1 MQNFP
6 VTRDLVLIG
15 GGHAHALV
23 LRMWGMKPL
32 AGVRVTVINPGPTAP
47 YSGMLPGH
55 IAGHYTQPDL
65 EIDLVQLAQ
74 FAGARIIVGS
84 AVGID
89 PKTRRITVPGR
100 PEVAYDVASI
110 DVGITAQMPMIKGF
124 LEHAIGAKPLDVYA
138 KAWRD
143 FLADVTA
150 GRKDPRVAVI
160 GGGVAGVELSLAM
173 SHALRTAGHLGRV
186 TIVEAGADISGV
198 SAATR
203 ALLHREMIAQ
213 GVDLKSNLTVREI
226 TKGACHL
233 SDGSVLAADMIVGAA
248 GAIPHYWVSR
258 IAVPQTSGYI
268 NVEETLLVQG
278 FSDLFAVGDCAH
290 MMAHPRPK
298 AGVFAVRAA
307 PVLYENL
314 KAALSTGPLTP
325 FVPQRRYLKLI
336 SLGGQ
341 RAAAEKWERVV
352 HGRALWR
359 WKNAIDQKFMNQF
372 RGLSP
377 MAAPE
382 RPTHMAAGLA
392 EMLDDKPLCGG
403 CGAKVGTDVLTQSLC
418 DMPNL
423 RDDILTGVGDD
434 AAVIR
439 TGGATQVLT
448 TDHLRAF
455 TQDPV
460 LMTKISA
467 LHAMG
472 DVWAMGAKPQVVL
485 TNLILPRQSEALQQ
499 RMLDE
504 IMLTARAVF
513 EPLGAQIVGGHT
525 SMGSELTIG
534 FTITGLLEGDA
545 ITTSGA
551 KPGDKI
557 IVTRP
562 IGSGI
567 ILAAQMLGAARGADV
582 VAVLNE
588 MSTSQEVAAQL
599 LRAAHA
605 MTDVTGF
612 GLVGHL
618 GQICKNSG
626 VSARLNLENIPVYQG
641 AMELSA
647 AGHRSSI
654 MPSNRAHARVK
665 GLTGDPKEELLFDPQ
680 TAGGLLACIPSD
692 RAEDIL
698 RDLLAHGYIAAII
711 GEIDGGLPEVTIES

>member
-258 IAVPQTSGYI
+258 IAVPQTNGYI

-359 WKNAIDQKFMNQF
+359 WKNAIDQKFMNQVKSGF
-372 RGLSP
+372 QKQIFKTLSP
-377 MAAPE
+377 EVFIKNDFTNVDYFLIEGNPE
-382 RPTHMAAGLA
+382 KHDQPGGNNKTWNWSEFSNPKKLPFILSGGLN
-392 EMLDDKPLCGG
+392 ESNVLD
-403 CGAKVGTDVLTQSLC
+403 AI
-418 DMPNL
+418 N
-423 RDDILTGVGDD
+423 LTG
-434 AAVIR
+434 
-439 TGGATQVLT
+439 
-448 TDHLRAF
+448 
-455 TQDPV
+455 
-460 LMTKISA
+460 
-467 LHAMG
+467 
-472 DVWAMGAKPQVVL
+472 
-485 TNLILPRQSEALQQ
+485 
-499 RMLDE
+499 
-504 IMLTARAVF
+504 
-513 EPLGAQIVGGHT
+513 
-525 SMGSELTIG
+525 
-534 FTITGLLEGDA
+534 
-545 ITTSGA
+545 
-551 KPGDKI
+551 
-557 IVTRP
+557 
-562 IGSGI
+562 
-567 ILAAQMLGAARGADV
+567 ADFV
-582 VAVLNE
+582 
-588 MSTSQEVAAQL
+588 
-599 LRAAHA
+599 
-605 MTDVTGF
+605 D
-612 GLVGHL
+612 
-618 GQICKNSG
+618 INSG
-626 VSARLNLENIPVYQG
+626 VEEKKGEKNLSLIDRLV
-641 AMELSA
+641 
-647 AGHRSSI
+647 SSLK
-654 MPSNRAHARVK
+654 SNEK
-665 GLTGDPKEELLFDPQ
+665 L
-680 TAGGLLACIPSD
+680 
-692 RAEDIL
+692 
-698 RDLLAHGYIAAII
+698 
-711 GEIDGGLPEVTIES
+711 